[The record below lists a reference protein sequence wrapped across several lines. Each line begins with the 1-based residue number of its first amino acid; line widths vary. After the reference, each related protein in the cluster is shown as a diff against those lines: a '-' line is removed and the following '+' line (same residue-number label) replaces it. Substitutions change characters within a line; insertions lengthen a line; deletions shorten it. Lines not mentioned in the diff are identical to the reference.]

1 MKTKKEKKR
10 LFFISFIII
19 ILIVF
24 LGVSTYK
31 DFVTIV
37 NNKRET
43 KKLNTQYEKLLDEK
57 KSLTS
62 EVTKMNDPEYLA
74 RYAKEKFLYSKD
86 DEVFVWVNN
95 YFFIISSIIPYSF
108 ASFEDI

>member
-1 MKTKKEKKR
+1 M
-10 LFFISFIII
+10 
-19 ILIVF
+19 
-24 LGVSTYK
+24 STYK

-62 EVTKMNDPEYLA
+62 EVSKMNYPEYLA

-86 DEVFVWVNN
+86 DEV
-95 YFFIISSIIPYSF
+95 IIRMG
-108 ASFEDI
+108 E

>member
-37 NNKRET
+37 NNKREI
-43 KKLNTQYEKLLDEK
+43 NTQYEKLLDEK

-86 DEVFVWVNN
+86 DEV
-95 YFFIISSIIPYSF
+95 IIRMG
-108 ASFEDI
+108 E